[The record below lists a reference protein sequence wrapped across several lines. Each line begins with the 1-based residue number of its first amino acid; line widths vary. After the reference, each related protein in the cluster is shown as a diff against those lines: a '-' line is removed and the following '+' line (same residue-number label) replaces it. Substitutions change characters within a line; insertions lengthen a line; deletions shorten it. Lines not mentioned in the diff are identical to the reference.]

1 MTLLTLRQAMLQ
13 SSNTSM
19 ATSPLLLSML
29 MAVWRSEHEQRL
41 PMPGGS
47 VDSTL
52 TNKNQI
58 YEAAVNLLLEQSL
71 TKNVGW
77 ERVGTPND
85 LKRECWSFLQQLAF
99 ALHENGKGAR
109 DMRVTLTHSG
119 QVASSHTACPP
130 SAHRLPLLLLFTPH

>member
-1 MTLLTLRQAMLQ
+1 MTLPTLRQGMLQ

-71 TKNVGW
+71 TKHVGW
-77 ERVGTPND
+77 ERVGTPNV
-85 LKRECWSFLQQLAF
+85 LKRECWGFLQQLA
-99 ALHENGKGAR
+99 ALDPKEREAQLQHIQVGLAPILSAEIRALC
-109 DMRVTLTHSG
+109 DMQAV
-119 QVASSHTACPP
+119 
-130 SAHRLPLLLLFTPH
+130 